1 MNVIEFLN
9 NEFRNIVKEYN
20 NSHKRC
26 YCIPSSLQG
35 KKEIVGFKIFA
46 LSYKP
51 QYSSCS
57 SRSEIIKPTISFLPC
72 KLLGVQ

>member
-20 NSHKRC
+20 NSHNRC

-35 KKEIVGFKIFA
+35 KKEIVGF
-46 LSYKP
+46 
-51 QYSSCS
+51 
-57 SRSEIIKPTISFLPC
+57 IILDLEEQEEYWGLYDNAKTLFTNIGIVLNLQ
-72 KLLGVQ
+72 K